1 MNEAKLKKVVL
12 WSCLAVLVVCAVLWF
27 VVSRSARPETP
38 KGPEQTKGGLP
49 VIAPVELKVTP
60 SKEGVAEF
68 LEKNTYLS
76 IEYDECCNI
85 TPDFIAENS
94 GFTIF
99 RVGLSEKYF
108 VMYGGEVYPLYW
120 GLGANDPMNMALVDV
135 DQDGKY
141 ELYFTYIIGSG
152 MPWCE
157 IRHFDPNR
165 KESAVLGSFRW
176 DKVLTT
182 NELGELCVNEPDW
195 EWNDP
200 DDEGDF
206 NAEYSISAG
215 KQVGTILLEDGAIT
229 LKIDP
234 EYKDDMW

>member
-1 MNEAKLKKVVL
+1 MENTERKKVVL
-12 WSCLAVLVVCAVLWF
+12 WSCLVALAVCAVLWLA
-27 VVSRSARPETP
+27 VSRSARPEAP
-38 KGPEQTKGGLP
+38 KELERIKGGLP
-49 VIAPVELKVTP
+49 VIAPVELKATP
-60 SKEGVAEF
+60 SKEGVTEF
-68 LEKNTYLS
+68 LAKHTDFS
-76 IEYDECCNI
+76 IKYDECCNI
-85 TPDFIAENS
+85 TPDFIADNS
-94 GFTIF
+94 DFTIF
-99 RVGLSEKYF
+99 KVDLPVKYF

-120 GLGANDPMNMALVDV
+120 GLGANDPMNMALADV

-141 ELYFTYIIGSG
+141 ELYFSYINGSG

-157 IRHFDPNR
+157 INHFDPNR

-182 NELGELCVNEPDW
+182 NELGELCVNELDW

-200 DDEGDF
+200 GDEGDF

-215 KQVGTILLEDGAIT
+215 KQVGTILLENGEIT

-234 EYKDDMW
+234 EYEDDMW